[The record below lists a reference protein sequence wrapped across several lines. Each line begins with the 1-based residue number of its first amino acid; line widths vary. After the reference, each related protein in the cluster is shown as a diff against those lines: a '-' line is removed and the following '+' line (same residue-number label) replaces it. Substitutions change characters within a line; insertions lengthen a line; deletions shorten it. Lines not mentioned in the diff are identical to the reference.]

1 MGTTD
6 LLYLPRKLEGRGL
19 KSVDSTYK
27 NINIIIIIIIIIII
41 VIIWLSLLTG
51 MMVIFTST
59 LPPTIHITN
68 KSAYKLTVNI

>member
-6 LLYLPRKLEGRGL
+6 LLYLPRKFEGRGL

-27 NINIIIIIIIIIII
+27 NINIIIIIIIIII